1 MTVAAHP
8 ACCRTSGFIGPLA
21 TPIVFVAL
29 AALLMAVVAGGLW
42 IVRERA
48 GLDRTL
54 QSSAVRGDLDEAHAA
69 LLGARVD
76 LHERDYA
83 SAIRKLE
90 TARAVLR
97 RAQARSVERRVGAVV
112 TQRDLAGFEA
122 DLNEARRLLARLGQ
136 ESDASVSRRTGR

>member
-8 ACCRTSGFIGPLA
+8 ACCRTSGSVGPLT
-21 TPIVFVAL
+21 TPMVFVVLTAV
-29 AALLMAVVAGGLW
+29 LMAVVAGGLW
-42 IVRERA
+42 MARERA
-48 GLDRTL
+48 NLDRSL
-54 QSSAVRGDLDEAHAA
+54 QSSAVRNDLNEAHAA

-76 LHERDYA
+76 LHERKYA
-83 SAIRKLE
+83 SASRKLE

-122 DLNEARRLLARLGQ
+122 DLNEARRLLARLGL
-136 ESDASVSRRTGR
+136 ESDASVPRRTGR